1 MRPKLDRQ
9 SIMNGF
15 SSAEATILQSLVELR
30 QQFVEIRPFL
40 ENLHHLQDLK
50 EELSELREVVE
61 SITVQKDFYSTREL
75 AQTMGVTQHTVQV
88 RWCAEGRIDCE
99 KDPTTGH
106 WRIPGSEYERLRRG
120 GKPDAR

>member
-1 MRPKLDRQ
+1 
-9 SIMNGF
+9 MNGF
-15 SSAEATILQSLVELR
+15 SSDEATILQSLIELR
-30 QQFVEIRPFL
+30 QQLDEIQPLLTNLQHL
-40 ENLHHLQDLK
+40 EDLR
-50 EELSELREVVE
+50 EELCDLRDSVE
-61 SITVQKDFYSTREL
+61 CLTIQKDFYTTREL

-106 WRIPGSEYERLRRG
+106 WRIPGSEYDRLRRG